1 MCTLFFCTNAQ
12 VSSSKYNLQIINV
25 NTENYPEAIFVEFT
39 VTNEKGGFVPN
50 LTVDDFIV
58 KDNGTKKY
66 GCKRLVQDLS
76 ELRLPVDIV
85 FLVDNSYSMNIAQ
98 DKINNAIPLLLNG
111 LKDKGD
117 IRVALARFGDQGYTS
132 YYKYNPEKIIDEWAT
147 IEKSEDGFAFFPLRN
162 YEDLKYF
169 QDSIWIKRNKY
180 DGSIEPY
187 YNVLDWVAQQDLG
200 YRHNALKV
208 FILLG
213 DGTYY
218 TDHGV
223 DNNSICDLSQEY
235 VAKTLST
242 HGIQTFVI
250 QRCDTDK
257 GMDYRNEYEYIIKE
271 TKGGFY
277 DITSENY
284 DGILTNIT
292 DKIKGRY
299 ILRYCVEEDEELNE
313 CKDVKESSVLYEG
326 EEAIRQYYPIKTATI
341 ERTLETQYLD
351 SISIPENNE
360 ITLSSIVHTNG
371 NDIEKVSLFYR
382 SSTNNTYK
390 ELPKDSN
397 KYDSAPS
404 LDDFIYSFAI
414 PDSNVIGDYISY
426 YFEVETSVQIG
437 EYKQSTKITSPAYT
451 HDFFA
456 WNIAIGQHEHL
467 KIFDVQTQFA
477 LPCQPL
483 IISANVSGERISTVT
498 LNYRIADIPTVY
510 RQIPMA
516 NSTDSDLFMGRISS
530 DGLADKA
537 IEYFITATDSS
548 GIQAHYGT
556 PEKPYRIDIDELT
569 IASRKDP
576 MEIIIYGLDR
586 ITIGCNPITEK
597 DTIAAYYPM
606 RCGGAVTDVLCSY
619 ATWDKLI
626 KGFRLTVYGTSNNS
640 NVKNGFEK
648 GDDIKLKLI
657 QNGIDYILE
666 NHNIKYSPNARI
678 TDFPYIA
685 IGPKEP
691 KASFNIENKQ
701 IERDSDIDFGLCDR
715 ETTKIITLKN
725 TGCENLYIRDITL
738 DNELFEIKSFE
749 TEADKEGILKIL
761 APGESVNIDI
771 SYTPTFD
778 ANATLEIHT
787 NIPSDHIYR
796 FTLSGKSLTVSPC
809 ATLKMQPLTPKYG
822 ESISLTFDS
831 RQEKEIEI
839 LLKKECSYKV
849 DWSYTLTPSVS
860 TQEVQID
867 KLLEIG
873 HYKLSFYSG
882 DNLCEYLFE
891 VIE

>member
-39 VTNEKGGFVPN
+39 VTDEDKNFVEGLQEK
-50 LTVDDFIV
+50 DFIV
-58 KDNGTKKY
+58 KDNSTKKY
-66 GCKRLVQDLS
+66 SCKRLIQ
-76 ELRLPVDIV
+76 ELNEYKYPIDIV
-85 FLVDNSYSMNIAQ
+85 FLMDNSGTMMDEQKRISETLN
-98 DKINNAIPLLLNG
+98 DLLNG
-111 LKDKGD
+111 LSEKGD
-117 IRVALARFGDQGYTS
+117 VKVALARYGHTDYAYQLLSNDEYIWAD
-132 YYKYNPEKIIDEWAT
+132 IIKAN
-147 IEKSEDGFAFFPLRN
+147 SLSVFSPLRN
-162 YEDLKYF
+162 TTDIEKF
-169 QDSIWIKRNKY
+169 IVNVWNKNKL
-180 DGSIEPY
+180 DGTYEPY
-187 YNVLDWVAQQDLG
+187 YNALKWVAEQELD
-200 YRHNALKV
+200 YRDDASKIFIMIGDEAYSNNNDAIPLEEDKV
-208 FILLG
+208 ANILSE
-213 DGTYY
+213 
-218 TDHGV
+218 
-223 DNNSICDLSQEY
+223 N
-235 VAKTLST
+235 
-242 HGIQTFVI
+242 GIQTFII
-250 QRCDTDK
+250 QND
-257 GMDYRNEYEYIIKE
+257 DYKDEYDEIIKK
-271 TKGGFY
+271 TNGKFY
-277 DITSENY
+277 DVDKWDNNN
-284 DGILTNIT
+284 ILADIAT
-292 DKIKGRY
+292 KVEIKKKY
-299 ILRYCVEEDEELNE
+299 VLRYCVETDNTSYEDAREITIILN
-313 CKDVKESSVLYEG
+313 KDTISYNYFPVKS
-326 EEAIRQYYPIKTATI
+326 ATI
-341 ERTLETQYLD
+341 ERTAITSALD
-351 SISIPENNE
+351 KKVIDTNTPIE
-360 ITLSSIVHTNG
+360 LSAIVSKNG
-371 NDIEKVSLFYR
+371 NQIDTLKLFYL
-382 SSTNNTYK
+382 SEGKLYEKINTDCK
-390 ELPKDSN
+390 VINDNQQE
-397 KYDSAPS
+397 
-404 LDDFIYSFAI
+404 YSFTI
-414 PDSNVIGDYISY
+414 PAEHVSGTHIAY
-426 YFEVETSVQIG
+426 YFETNAKVELNDYSRV
-437 EYKQSTKITSPAYT
+437 TKITSPAHT
-451 HDFFA
+451 HELFT
-456 WNIAIGQHEHL
+456 WTIAIN
-467 KIFDVQTQFA
+467 
-477 LPCQPL
+477 PCKAP
-483 IISANVSGERISTVT
+483 IISNVNNQIAVPCRSINVSANVTDDNLETVM
-498 LNYRIADIPTVY
+498 LYYRMSNIDTDYKNVEMIQQLEDHYIAFIP
-510 RQIPMA
+510 A
-516 NSTDSDLFMGRISS
+516 ESA
-530 DGLADKA
+530 ADA
-537 IEYFITATDSS
+537 SIEYFIVATDKT
-548 GIQAHYGT
+548 GLQAHYGT
-556 PEKPYRIDIDELT
+556 PENPIIQKIEALSV
-569 IASRKDP
+569 ASKQDP

-626 KGFRLTVYGTSNNS
+626 KGFRLTVYGTSSNS

-691 KASFNIENKQ
+691 KASFYIENKQ
-701 IERDSDIDFGLCDR
+701 IERDSDIDFGSCDR

-725 TGCENLYIRDITL
+725 TGCENLYIRDIKL
-738 DNELFEIKSFE
+738 DNELFEIKLFE

-822 ESISLTFDS
+822 ESISLTFDT

-860 TQEVQID
+860 TQEVKID

-882 DNLCEYLFE
+882 ENLCEYLFE

>member
-1 MCTLFFCTNAQ
+1 MCTFFFCTNAQ

-39 VTNEKGGFVPN
+39 VTDEDDNFVEGLQEK
-50 LTVDDFIV
+50 DFIV
-58 KDNGTKKY
+58 KDNSTKKY
-66 GCKRLVQDLS
+66 SCKRLIQ
-76 ELRLPVDIV
+76 EFNEYKYPIDIV
-85 FLVDNSYSMNIAQ
+85 FLMDNSGTMKDEQKRISETLN
-98 DKINNAIPLLLNG
+98 DLLNG
-111 LKDKGD
+111 LSEKGD
-117 IRVALARFGDQGYTS
+117 VKVALARYGHTGYAYQLLS
-132 YYKYNPEKIIDEWAT
+132 NDEYIWADIIKAN
-147 IEKSEDGFAFFPLRN
+147 SLSVFSPLRN
-162 YEDLKYF
+162 TTDIEKF
-169 QDSIWIKRNKY
+169 IVNVWNKNKLNGTY
-180 DGSIEPY
+180 EPY
-187 YNVLDWVAQQDLG
+187 YNALKWVAEQKLD
-200 YRHNALKV
+200 YRDDATKIFIMIGDEAYGNNNDTMPLEEDKV
-208 FILLG
+208 A
-213 DGTYY
+213 
-218 TDHGV
+218 
-223 DNNSICDLSQEY
+223 N
-235 VAKTLST
+235 TLSEN
-242 HGIQTFVI
+242 GIQTFII
-250 QRCDTDK
+250 QND
-257 GMDYRNEYEYIIKE
+257 DYKDEYNKIIKQ
-271 TKGGFY
+271 TNGKFY
-277 DITSENY
+277 DVAKWDNNN
-284 DGILTNIT
+284 ILADIAT
-292 DKIKGRY
+292 KVEIKEKY
-299 ILRYCVEEDEELNE
+299 VLRYCIETDNTSCEDAREITIILN
-313 CKDVKESSVLYEG
+313 KDTISYNYFPVKS
-326 EEAIRQYYPIKTATI
+326 ATI
-341 ERTLETQYLD
+341 ERTAITSALD
-351 SISIPENNE
+351 KKVIDTNTPIE
-360 ITLSSIVHTNG
+360 LSAIVSKNG
-371 NDIEKVSLFYR
+371 NQIDTLKLFYL
-382 SSTNNTYK
+382 SEGKLYEKINTDCK
-390 ELPKDSN
+390 VINDNQQE
-397 KYDSAPS
+397 
-404 LDDFIYSFAI
+404 YSFTI
-414 PDSNVIGDYISY
+414 PAEHVSGTHIAY
-426 YFEVETSVQIG
+426 YFETNAKVELNDYSRI
-437 EYKQSTKITSPAYT
+437 TKITSPAHT
-451 HDFFA
+451 HELFT
-456 WNIAIGQHEHL
+456 WTIAIN
-467 KIFDVQTQFA
+467 
-477 LPCQPL
+477 PCKAPIISNVNNQIAVPCRS
-483 IISANVSGERISTVT
+483 INISANVTDDNLETVM
-498 LNYRIADIPTVY
+498 LDYRMSNIDTDYKNVEMIQQLKDHYIAFIP
-510 RQIPMA
+510 A
-516 NSTDSDLFMGRISS
+516 ESA
-530 DGLADKA
+530 ADA
-537 IEYFITATDSS
+537 SIEYFIVATDKT
-548 GIQAHYGT
+548 GLQAHYGT
-556 PEKPYRIDIDELT
+556 PENPIIQKIEALSVT
-569 IASRKDP
+569 SKQDP

-606 RCGGAVTDVLCSY
+606 RCGRTVTDVLCSY

-626 KGFRLTVYGTSNNS
+626 KGFRLTVYGTSSNS

-691 KASFNIENKQ
+691 KASFYIENKQ

-738 DNELFEIKSFE
+738 DNKLFEIKLFE

-822 ESISLTFDS
+822 ESISLSFDA

-849 DWSYTLTPSVS
+849 DWSYTLTPSLS

>member
-1 MCTLFFCTNAQ
+1 MCTFFFCTNAQ

-39 VTNEKGGFVPN
+39 VTDEDDNFVEGLQEK
-50 LTVDDFIV
+50 DFIV
-58 KDNGTKKY
+58 KDNSTKKY
-66 GCKRLVQDLS
+66 SCKRLIQ
-76 ELRLPVDIV
+76 EFNEYKYPIDIV
-85 FLVDNSYSMNIAQ
+85 FLMDNSGTMKDEQKRISETLN
-98 DKINNAIPLLLNG
+98 DLLNG
-111 LKDKGD
+111 LSEKGD
-117 IRVALARFGDQGYTS
+117 VKVALARYGHTGYAYQLLS
-132 YYKYNPEKIIDEWAT
+132 NDEYIWADIIKAN
-147 IEKSEDGFAFFPLRN
+147 SLSVFSPLRN
-162 YEDLKYF
+162 TTDIEKF
-169 QDSIWIKRNKY
+169 IVNVWNKNKLNGTY
-180 DGSIEPY
+180 EPY
-187 YNVLDWVAQQDLG
+187 YNALKWVAEQKLD
-200 YRHNALKV
+200 YRDDATKIFIMIGDEAYGNNNDTMPLEEDKV
-208 FILLG
+208 A
-213 DGTYY
+213 
-218 TDHGV
+218 
-223 DNNSICDLSQEY
+223 N
-235 VAKTLST
+235 TLSEN
-242 HGIQTFVI
+242 GIQTFII
-250 QRCDTDK
+250 QND
-257 GMDYRNEYEYIIKE
+257 DYKDEYNKIIKQ
-271 TKGGFY
+271 TNGKFY
-277 DITSENY
+277 DVAKWDNNN
-284 DGILTNIT
+284 ILADIAT
-292 DKIKGRY
+292 KVEIKEKY
-299 ILRYCVEEDEELNE
+299 VLRYCIETDNTSCEDAREITIILN
-313 CKDVKESSVLYEG
+313 KDTISYNYFPVKS
-326 EEAIRQYYPIKTATI
+326 ATI
-341 ERTLETQYLD
+341 ERTAITSALD
-351 SISIPENNE
+351 KKVIDTNTPIE
-360 ITLSSIVHTNG
+360 LSAIVSKNG
-371 NDIEKVSLFYR
+371 NQIDTLKLFYL
-382 SSTNNTYK
+382 SEGKLYEKINTDCK
-390 ELPKDSN
+390 VINDNQQE
-397 KYDSAPS
+397 
-404 LDDFIYSFAI
+404 YSFTI
-414 PDSNVIGDYISY
+414 PAEHVSGTHIAY
-426 YFEVETSVQIG
+426 YFETNAKVELNDYSRI
-437 EYKQSTKITSPAYT
+437 TKITSPAHT
-451 HDFFA
+451 HELFT
-456 WNIAIGQHEHL
+456 WTIAIN
-467 KIFDVQTQFA
+467 
-477 LPCQPL
+477 PCKAPIISNVNNQIAVPCRS
-483 IISANVSGERISTVT
+483 INISANVTDDNLETVM
-498 LNYRIADIPTVY
+498 LDYRMSNIDTDYKNVEMIQQLKDHYIAFIP
-510 RQIPMA
+510 A
-516 NSTDSDLFMGRISS
+516 ESA
-530 DGLADKA
+530 ADA
-537 IEYFITATDSS
+537 SIEYFIVATDKT
-548 GIQAHYGT
+548 GLQAHYGT
-556 PEKPYRIDIDELT
+556 PENPIIQKIEALSV
-569 IASRKDP
+569 ASKQDP

-606 RCGGAVTDVLCSY
+606 RCGRTVTDVLCSY

-626 KGFRLTVYGTSNNS
+626 KGFRLTVYGTSSNS

-691 KASFNIENKQ
+691 KASFYIENKQ

-738 DNELFEIKSFE
+738 DNKLFEIKPFE

-796 FTLSGKSLTVSPC
+796 FTLSGKSLTISPC

-822 ESISLTFDS
+822 ESISLSFDA

-849 DWSYTLTPSVS
+849 DWSYTLTPSLS

>member
-1 MCTLFFCTNAQ
+1 MCTFFFCTNAQ

-39 VTNEKGGFVPN
+39 VTDEDDNFVEGLQEK
-50 LTVDDFIV
+50 DFIV
-58 KDNGTKKY
+58 KDNSTKKY
-66 GCKRLVQDLS
+66 SCKRLIQ
-76 ELRLPVDIV
+76 EFNEYKYPIDIV
-85 FLVDNSYSMNIAQ
+85 FLMDNSGTMKDEQKRISETLN
-98 DKINNAIPLLLNG
+98 DLLNG
-111 LKDKGD
+111 LSEKGD
-117 IRVALARFGDQGYTS
+117 VKVALARYGHTGYAYQLLS
-132 YYKYNPEKIIDEWAT
+132 NDEYIWADIIKAN
-147 IEKSEDGFAFFPLRN
+147 SLSVFSPLRN
-162 YEDLKYF
+162 TTDIEKF
-169 QDSIWIKRNKY
+169 IVNVWNKNKLNGTY
-180 DGSIEPY
+180 EPY
-187 YNVLDWVAQQDLG
+187 YNALKWVAEQKLD
-200 YRHNALKV
+200 YRDDATKIFIMIGDEAYGNNNDTMPLEEDKV
-208 FILLG
+208 A
-213 DGTYY
+213 
-218 TDHGV
+218 
-223 DNNSICDLSQEY
+223 N
-235 VAKTLST
+235 TLSEN
-242 HGIQTFVI
+242 GIQTFII
-250 QRCDTDK
+250 QND
-257 GMDYRNEYEYIIKE
+257 DYKDEYNKIIKQ
-271 TKGGFY
+271 TNGKFY
-277 DITSENY
+277 DVAKWDNNN
-284 DGILTNIT
+284 ILADIAT
-292 DKIKGRY
+292 KVEIKEKY
-299 ILRYCVEEDEELNE
+299 VLRYCIETDNTSCEDAREITIILN
-313 CKDVKESSVLYEG
+313 KDTISYNYFPVKS
-326 EEAIRQYYPIKTATI
+326 ATI
-341 ERTLETQYLD
+341 ERTAITSALD
-351 SISIPENNE
+351 KKVIDTNTPIE
-360 ITLSSIVHTNG
+360 LSAIVSKNG
-371 NDIEKVSLFYR
+371 NQIDTLKLFYL
-382 SSTNNTYK
+382 SEGKLYEKINTDCK
-390 ELPKDSN
+390 VINDNQQE
-397 KYDSAPS
+397 
-404 LDDFIYSFAI
+404 YSFTI
-414 PDSNVIGDYISY
+414 PAEHVSGTHIAY
-426 YFEVETSVQIG
+426 YFETNAKVELNDYSRI
-437 EYKQSTKITSPAYT
+437 TKITSPAHT
-451 HDFFA
+451 HELFT
-456 WNIAIGQHEHL
+456 WTIAIN
-467 KIFDVQTQFA
+467 
-477 LPCQPL
+477 PCKAPIISNVNNQIAVPCRS
-483 IISANVSGERISTVT
+483 INISANVTDDNLETVM
-498 LNYRIADIPTVY
+498 LDYRMSNIDTDYKNVEMIQQLKDHYIAFIP
-510 RQIPMA
+510 A
-516 NSTDSDLFMGRISS
+516 ESA
-530 DGLADKA
+530 ADA
-537 IEYFITATDSS
+537 SIEYFIVATDKT
-548 GIQAHYGT
+548 GLQAHYGT
-556 PEKPYRIDIDELT
+556 PENPIIQKIEALSV
-569 IASRKDP
+569 ASKQDP

-606 RCGGAVTDVLCSY
+606 RCGRTVTDVLCSY

-626 KGFRLTVYGTSNNS
+626 KGFRLTVYGTSSNS

-691 KASFNIENKQ
+691 KASFYIENKQ

-738 DNELFEIKSFE
+738 DNKLFEIKLFE

-822 ESISLTFDS
+822 ESISLSFDA

-849 DWSYTLTPSVS
+849 DWSYTLTPSLS

>member
-12 VSSSKYNLQIINV
+12 VSSSKYNIQIINV

-39 VTNEKGGFVPN
+39 VTNDSGKFVPN
-50 LTVDDFIV
+50 LTINDFIV

-117 IRVALARFGDQGYTS
+117 IRVALARFGESGYT
-132 YYKYNPEKIIDEWAT
+132 EDIINCEEHKWAT
-147 IEKSEDGFAFFPLRN
+147 IEKNNSGFTFTPLRN
-162 YEDLKYF
+162 DKDITYFKY
-169 QDSIWIKRNKY
+169 SIWLKNKY
-180 DGSIEPY
+180 DGDYEPF
-187 YNVLDWVAQQDLG
+187 YNVLHWASQQDFG
-200 YRHNALKV
+200 YRADALKI

-213 DGTYY
+213 NASIELDYGKW
-218 TDHGV
+218 
-223 DNNSICDLSQEY
+223 NNKPCPLTQKHVADKLSLY
-235 VAKTLST
+235 
-242 HGIQTFVI
+242 GIQTFVI
-250 QRCDTDK
+250 QGDSHKSEYDT
-257 GMDYRNEYEYIIKE
+257 IITQ
-271 TKGGFY
+271 TKGAFY
-277 DITSENY
+277 DINAASY

-313 CKDVKESSVLYEG
+313 CKDVKESSIVYEDKI
-326 EEAIRQYYPIKTATI
+326 AIRPYYPVKSATI
-341 ERTLETQYLD
+341 ERTESTRLLD
-351 SISIPENNE
+351 DAQIQSNSPIN
-360 ITLSSIVHTNG
+360 LSVIVNKNG
-371 NDIEKVSLFYR
+371 NDIDKVSLFYR
-382 SSTNNTYK
+382 SSDETTFTRIDYNN
-390 ELPKDSN
+390 S
-397 KYDSAPS
+397 
-404 LDDFIYSFAI
+404 FILSENQTQYSFTI
-414 PDSNVIGDYISY
+414 PAEDVKGTHIYY
-426 YFEVETSVQIG
+426 YFEADTSVEF
-437 EYKQSTKITSPAYT
+437 EYKKSTRITSPAYT

-456 WNIAIGQHEHL
+456 WNIAIGQYEHL
-467 KIFDVQTQFA
+467 KITNVQTQFA
-477 LPCQPL
+477 LPCQPFT
-483 IISANVSGERISTVT
+483 IGANISGKGISTVT

-510 RQIPMA
+510 REIQMA
-516 NSTDSDLFMGRISS
+516 NSTDSDLFMGRIPS

-606 RCGGAVTDVLCSY
+606 RCGRTVTDVLCSY

-626 KGFRLTVYGTSNNS
+626 KGFRLTVYGTASNS

-691 KASFNIENKQ
+691 KASFYIENKQ
-701 IERDSDIDFGLCDR
+701 IERDSDIDFGSCDR

-725 TGCENLYIRDITL
+725 TGCENLYIRDFKL
-738 DNELFEIKSFE
+738 DNELFEIKPFE

-822 ESISLTFDS
+822 ESISLTFDA

-882 DNLCEYLFE
+882 ENLCEYLFE

>member
-39 VTNEKGGFVPN
+39 VTDEDDTFVHGLQEKDFV
-50 LTVDDFIV
+50 I
-58 KDNGTKKY
+58 KDNSTKKY
-66 GCKRLVQDLS
+66 SCKRLIQ
-76 ELRLPVDIV
+76 ELNEYKYPIDIV
-85 FLVDNSYSMNIAQ
+85 FLMDNSGTMMDEQKRISETLN
-98 DKINNAIPLLLNG
+98 DLLNG
-111 LKDKGD
+111 LSEKGD
-117 IRVALARFGDQGYTS
+117 VKVALARYGHTDYAYQLLSNDEYIWAD
-132 YYKYNPEKIIDEWAT
+132 IIKAN
-147 IEKSEDGFAFFPLRN
+147 SLSVFSPLRN
-162 YEDLKYF
+162 TTDIEKF
-169 QDSIWIKRNKY
+169 IVNVWNKNKL
-180 DGSIEPY
+180 DGTYEPY
-187 YNVLDWVAQQDLG
+187 YNALKWVAEQELD
-200 YRHNALKV
+200 YRDDASKIFIMIGDEAYSNNNDAIPLEEDKV
-208 FILLG
+208 ANILSE
-213 DGTYY
+213 
-218 TDHGV
+218 
-223 DNNSICDLSQEY
+223 N
-235 VAKTLST
+235 
-242 HGIQTFVI
+242 GIQTFII
-250 QRCDTDK
+250 QNDDYKDEYDEIIQQTNGQFYDVDK
-257 GMDYRNEYEYIIKE
+257 WDENNILADIATEVEIKE
-271 TKGGFY
+271 
-277 DITSENY
+277 NY
-284 DGILTNIT
+284 V
-292 DKIKGRY
+292 
-299 ILRYCVEEDEELNE
+299 LRYCVEADSTSCNDKREITIILNE
-313 CKDVKESSVLYEG
+313 DTISND
-326 EEAIRQYYPIKTATI
+326 YYPVKSATI
-341 ERTLETQYLD
+341 ERTEKTSALD
-351 SISIPENNE
+351 DEQVDANTSIELSAIVYKNRNQ
-360 ITLSSIVHTNG
+360 IDTL
-371 NDIEKVSLFYR
+371 KLFYL
-382 SSTNNTYK
+382 SEGKLYEKINTDCK
-390 ELPKDSN
+390 VINDNQQE
-397 KYDSAPS
+397 
-404 LDDFIYSFAI
+404 YSFTI
-414 PDSNVIGDYISY
+414 PAEHVSGTHIAY
-426 YFEVETSVQIG
+426 YFETNAKVELNDYSRV
-437 EYKQSTKITSPAYT
+437 TKITSPAHT
-451 HDFFA
+451 HELFT
-456 WNIAIGQHEHL
+456 WTIAIN
-467 KIFDVQTQFA
+467 
-477 LPCQPL
+477 PCKAPIISNVNNQIAVPCRS
-483 IISANVSGERISTVT
+483 INISANVTDDNLETVM
-498 LNYRIADIPTVY
+498 LDYRMSNIDTDYKNVEMIQQLEDHYIAFIP
-510 RQIPMA
+510 A
-516 NSTDSDLFMGRISS
+516 ESA
-530 DGLADKA
+530 ADA
-537 IEYFITATDSS
+537 SIEYFIVATDKT
-548 GIQAHYGT
+548 GLQAHYGT
-556 PEKPYRIDIDELT
+556 PENPIIQKIEALSV
-569 IASRKDP
+569 ASKQDP

-626 KGFRLTVYGTSNNS
+626 KGFRLTVYGTSSNS

-691 KASFNIENKQ
+691 KASFYIENKQ
-701 IERDSDIDFGLCDR
+701 IERDADIDFGLCDR
-715 ETTKIITLKN
+715 EITKIITLKN

-738 DNELFEIKSFE
+738 DNKLFEIKPFE

-822 ESISLTFDS
+822 ESISLTFDT

-882 DNLCEYLFE
+882 ENLCEYLFE

>member
-1 MCTLFFCTNAQ
+1 MCTFFFCTNAQ

-39 VTNEKGGFVPN
+39 VTDEDDNFVEGLQEK
-50 LTVDDFIV
+50 DFIV
-58 KDNGTKKY
+58 KDNSTKKY
-66 GCKRLVQDLS
+66 SCKRLIQ
-76 ELRLPVDIV
+76 EFNEYKYPIDIV
-85 FLVDNSYSMNIAQ
+85 FLMDNSGTMKDEQKRISETLN
-98 DKINNAIPLLLNG
+98 DLLNG
-111 LKDKGD
+111 LSEKGD
-117 IRVALARFGDQGYTS
+117 VKVALARYGHTGYAYQLLS
-132 YYKYNPEKIIDEWAT
+132 NDEYIWADIIKAN
-147 IEKSEDGFAFFPLRN
+147 SLSVFSPLRN
-162 YEDLKYF
+162 TTDIEKF
-169 QDSIWIKRNKY
+169 IVNVWNKNKLNGTY
-180 DGSIEPY
+180 EPY
-187 YNVLDWVAQQDLG
+187 YNALKWVAEQKLD
-200 YRHNALKV
+200 YRDDATKIFIMIGDEAYGNNNDTMPLEEDKV
-208 FILLG
+208 A
-213 DGTYY
+213 
-218 TDHGV
+218 
-223 DNNSICDLSQEY
+223 N
-235 VAKTLST
+235 TLSEN
-242 HGIQTFVI
+242 GIQTFII
-250 QRCDTDK
+250 QND
-257 GMDYRNEYEYIIKE
+257 DYKDEYNKIIKQ
-271 TKGGFY
+271 TNGKFY
-277 DITSENY
+277 DVAKWDNNN
-284 DGILTNIT
+284 ILADIAT
-292 DKIKGRY
+292 KVEIKEKY
-299 ILRYCVEEDEELNE
+299 VLRYCIETDNTSCEDAREITIILN
-313 CKDVKESSVLYEG
+313 KDTISSNYFPVKS
-326 EEAIRQYYPIKTATI
+326 ATI
-341 ERTLETQYLD
+341 ERTAITSALD
-351 SISIPENNE
+351 KKVIDTNTPIE
-360 ITLSSIVHTNG
+360 LSAIVSKNG
-371 NDIEKVSLFYR
+371 NQIDTLKLFYL
-382 SSTNNTYK
+382 SEGKLYEKINTDCK
-390 ELPKDSN
+390 VINDNQQE
-397 KYDSAPS
+397 
-404 LDDFIYSFAI
+404 YSFTI
-414 PDSNVIGDYISY
+414 PAEHVSGTHIAY
-426 YFEVETSVQIG
+426 YFETNAKVELNDYSRI
-437 EYKQSTKITSPAYT
+437 TKITSPAHT
-451 HDFFA
+451 HELFT
-456 WNIAIGQHEHL
+456 WTIAIN
-467 KIFDVQTQFA
+467 
-477 LPCQPL
+477 PCKAPIISNVNNQIAVPCRS
-483 IISANVSGERISTVT
+483 INISANVTDDNLETVM
-498 LNYRIADIPTVY
+498 LDYRMSNIDTDYKNVEMIQQLKDHYIAFIP
-510 RQIPMA
+510 A
-516 NSTDSDLFMGRISS
+516 ESA
-530 DGLADKA
+530 ADA
-537 IEYFITATDSS
+537 SIEYFIVATDKT
-548 GIQAHYGT
+548 GVQAHYGT
-556 PEKPYRIDIDELT
+556 PENPIIQKIEALSV
-569 IASRKDP
+569 ASKQDP

-606 RCGGAVTDVLCSY
+606 RCGRTVTDVLCSY

-626 KGFRLTVYGTSNNS
+626 KGFRLTVYGTSSNS

-691 KASFNIENKQ
+691 KASFYIENKQ

-738 DNELFEIKSFE
+738 DNKLFEIKLFE

-822 ESISLTFDS
+822 ESISLSFDA

-849 DWSYTLTPSVS
+849 DWSYTLTPSLS

>member
-1 MCTLFFCTNAQ
+1 MCILFFYTNAQ
-12 VSSSKYNLQIINV
+12 VSSSKHNLQILNV

-39 VTNEKGGFVPN
+39 VTDDSGKFVPN
-50 LTVDDFIV
+50 LTIDNFIV

-85 FLVDNSYSMNIAQ
+85 FLVDNSSSMDTAQ
-98 DKINNAIPLLLNG
+98 SKINSAIPKLLEG
-111 LKDKGD
+111 LVNKGD
-117 IRVALARFGDQGYTS
+117 IRVALGRFGDQDYTF
-132 YYKYNPEKIIDEWAT
+132 YCQFYPKKIIDNWAT

-180 DGSIEPY
+180 DGGIEPY

-218 TDHGV
+218 NDHGYY
-223 DNNSICDLSQEY
+223 NNTICDLGQKY
-235 VAKTLST
+235 VAKTLSSY
-242 HGIQTFVI
+242 GIQTFVI

-271 TKGGFY
+271 TKGAFY
-277 DITSENY
+277 DIKSENY

-351 SISIPENNE
+351 SISVPENNE

-456 WNIAIGQHEHL
+456 WNIAIGQYEHL
-467 KIFDVQTQFA
+467 KISNVQTQFA
-477 LPCQPL
+477 LPCQPF
-483 IISANVSGERISTVT
+483 IISANVSGERISTIT

-510 RQIPMA
+510 REISMA
-516 NSTDSDLFMGRISS
+516 NSTDSDLFIGRIPSE
-530 DGLADKA
+530 GLADKA
-537 IEYFITATDSS
+537 IEYFITATDST
-548 GIQAHYGT
+548 GIQVHYGH
-556 PEKPYRIDIDELT
+556 PDKPYRIDINELSV
-569 IASRKDP
+569 ASRKDP
-576 MEIIIYGLDR
+576 MEILIYGLDR

-597 DTIAAYYPM
+597 DTIAAYYYM
-606 RCGGAVTDVLCSY
+606 ECGGVKTDVLCSY

-626 KGFRLTVYGTSNNS
+626 RGFRLTVYGMQDSNP
-640 NVKNGFEK
+640 VKNGFEK
-648 GDDIKLKLI
+648 GENIKLKLI
-657 QNGIDYILE
+657 QNGIDYIIE
-666 NHNIKYSPNARI
+666 NHNITYSPNARI

-691 KASFNIENKQ
+691 KLSTFINNEI
-701 IERDSDIDFGLCDR
+701 IERDSNIEFGLCER
-715 ETTKIITLKN
+715 ETIKIITLKN
-725 TGCENLYIRDITL
+725 TGCENLYIRDIKL
-738 DNELFEIKSFE
+738 DNDLFEIKPFE
-749 TEADKEGILKIL
+749 NETDKEGILKTL
-761 APGESVNIDI
+761 APGESLNIDI
-771 SYTPTFD
+771 LYTPTFD

-787 NIPSDHIYR
+787 NIPSDHIYNY
-796 FTLSGKSLTVSPC
+796 TLSGKSLTISPC
-809 ATLKMQPLTPKYG
+809 TTLKMQPTTPKYG
-822 ESISLTFDS
+822 ESISLSFEN
-831 RQEKEIEI
+831 RIGNEIEV
-839 LLKKECSYKV
+839 LLKGNCTNQV
-849 DWSYTLTPSVS
+849 AWSHTFTPSVG
-860 TQEVQID
+860 TKDVLIEE
-867 KLLEIG
+867 LLPIG
-873 HYKLSFYSG
+873 DYKLSIYSS

-891 VIE
+891 VTK

>member
-1 MCTLFFCTNAQ
+1 MCTFFFCTNAQ

-39 VTNEKGGFVPN
+39 VTDEDDNFVEGLQEK
-50 LTVDDFIV
+50 DFIV
-58 KDNGTKKY
+58 KDNSTKKY
-66 GCKRLVQDLS
+66 SCKRLIQ
-76 ELRLPVDIV
+76 EFNEYKYPIDIV
-85 FLVDNSYSMNIAQ
+85 FLMDNSGTMKDEQKRISETLN
-98 DKINNAIPLLLNG
+98 DLLNG
-111 LKDKGD
+111 LSEKGD
-117 IRVALARFGDQGYTS
+117 VKVALARYGHTGYAYQLLS
-132 YYKYNPEKIIDEWAT
+132 NDEYIWADIIKAN
-147 IEKSEDGFAFFPLRN
+147 SLSVFSPLRN
-162 YEDLKYF
+162 TTDIEKF
-169 QDSIWIKRNKY
+169 IVNVWNKNKLNGTY
-180 DGSIEPY
+180 EPY
-187 YNVLDWVAQQDLG
+187 YNALKWVAEQKLD
-200 YRHNALKV
+200 YRDDATKIFIMIGDEAYGNNNDTMPLEEDKV
-208 FILLG
+208 A
-213 DGTYY
+213 
-218 TDHGV
+218 
-223 DNNSICDLSQEY
+223 N
-235 VAKTLST
+235 TLSEN
-242 HGIQTFVI
+242 GIQTFII
-250 QRCDTDK
+250 QND
-257 GMDYRNEYEYIIKE
+257 DYKDEYNKIIKQ
-271 TKGGFY
+271 TNGKFY
-277 DITSENY
+277 DVAKWDNNNILADIATKVEIKKNY
-284 DGILTNIT
+284 V
-292 DKIKGRY
+292 
-299 ILRYCVEEDEELNE
+299 LRYCVETDNTSCEDAREITIILN
-313 CKDVKESSVLYEG
+313 KDTISYNYFPVKS
-326 EEAIRQYYPIKTATI
+326 ATI
-341 ERTLETQYLD
+341 ERTAITSALD
-351 SISIPENNE
+351 KKVIDTNTPIE
-360 ITLSSIVHTNG
+360 LSAIVSKNG
-371 NDIEKVSLFYR
+371 NQIDTLKLFYL
-382 SSTNNTYK
+382 SEGKLYEKINTDCK
-390 ELPKDSN
+390 VINDNQQE
-397 KYDSAPS
+397 
-404 LDDFIYSFAI
+404 YSFTI
-414 PDSNVIGDYISY
+414 PAEHVSGTHIAY
-426 YFEVETSVQIG
+426 YFETNAKVELNDYSRV
-437 EYKQSTKITSPAYT
+437 TKITSPAYT
-451 HDFFA
+451 HELFT
-456 WNIAIGQHEHL
+456 WTIAIN
-467 KIFDVQTQFA
+467 
-477 LPCQPL
+477 PCKAPIISNVNNQIAVPCRS
-483 IISANVSGERISTVT
+483 INISANVTDDNLETVM
-498 LNYRIADIPTVY
+498 LDYRMSNIDTDYKNVEMIQQLKDHYIAFIP
-510 RQIPMA
+510 A
-516 NSTDSDLFMGRISS
+516 ESA
-530 DGLADKA
+530 ADA
-537 IEYFITATDSS
+537 SIEYFIVATDKT
-548 GIQAHYGT
+548 GLQAHYGT
-556 PEKPYRIDIDELT
+556 PENPIIQKIEALSV
-569 IASRKDP
+569 ASKQDP

-626 KGFRLTVYGTSNNS
+626 KGFRLTVYGTSSNS

-691 KASFNIENKQ
+691 KASFYIENKQ

-715 ETTKIITLKN
+715 ETTKIITLIN
-725 TGCENLYIRDITL
+725 TGCENLYIWDITL
-738 DNELFEIKSFE
+738 DNKLFEIKPFE

-822 ESISLTFDS
+822 ESISLSFDA

-849 DWSYTLTPSVS
+849 DWSYTLTPSLS

>member
-39 VTNEKGGFVPN
+39 VTDEDKNFVEGLQEK
-50 LTVDDFIV
+50 DFIV
-58 KDNGTKKY
+58 KDNSTKKY
-66 GCKRLVQDLS
+66 SCKRLIQ
-76 ELRLPVDIV
+76 ELNEYKYPIDIV
-85 FLVDNSYSMNIAQ
+85 FLMDNSVSMGFEQ
-98 DKINNAIPLLLNG
+98 RKIKNTLDDLLNG
-111 LKDKGD
+111 LSKKGD
-117 IRVALARFGDQGYTS
+117 VRVALARFGHTGS
-132 YYKYNPEKIIDEWAT
+132 ASKLLYNGEYIWADIIKANQ
-147 IEKSEDGFAFFPLRN
+147 ISFFAPLRN
-162 YEDLKYF
+162 LIDIKQFTDE
-169 QDSIWIKRNKY
+169 IWSKNDTCGGY
-180 DGSIEPY
+180 EPY
-187 YNVLDWVAQQDLG
+187 YNALKWVAEQKLD
-200 YRHNALKV
+200 YRDDATKIFIMIGDEAYGNNNGTMPLEEDKV
-208 FILLG
+208 A
-213 DGTYY
+213 
-218 TDHGV
+218 
-223 DNNSICDLSQEY
+223 N
-235 VAKTLST
+235 TLSEN
-242 HGIQTFVI
+242 GIQTFII
-250 QRCDTDK
+250 QNDNYKD
-257 GMDYRNEYEYIIKE
+257 EYDEIIKQ
-271 TKGGFY
+271 TNGKFY
-277 DITSENY
+277 DVHKWDNNNILADIATKVEIKKNY
-284 DGILTNIT
+284 V
-292 DKIKGRY
+292 
-299 ILRYCVEEDEELNE
+299 LRYCVETDNTSCEDAREITIILN
-313 CKDVKESSVLYEG
+313 KDTISYNYFPVKS
-326 EEAIRQYYPIKTATI
+326 ATI
-341 ERTLETQYLD
+341 ERTAITSALD
-351 SISIPENNE
+351 KKVIDTNTPIE
-360 ITLSSIVHTNG
+360 LSAIVSKNG
-371 NDIEKVSLFYR
+371 NQIDTLKLFYF
-382 SSTNNTYK
+382 SEGNLYEIINTNYK
-390 ELPKDSN
+390 VINDNQQE
-397 KYDSAPS
+397 
-404 LDDFIYSFAI
+404 YSFTI
-414 PDSNVIGDYISY
+414 PAKHVSGTHIAY
-426 YFEVETSVQIG
+426 YFETNAKVELNDYSRV
-437 EYKQSTKITSPAYT
+437 TKITSPAHT
-451 HDFFA
+451 HELFT
-456 WNIAIGQHEHL
+456 WTIAIN
-467 KIFDVQTQFA
+467 
-477 LPCQPL
+477 PCKAPIISNVNNQIAVPCRS
-483 IISANVSGERISTVT
+483 INISANVTDDNLETVM
-498 LNYRIADIPTVY
+498 LDYRMSNIDTDYKNVEMIQQLEDHYIAFIP
-510 RQIPMA
+510 A
-516 NSTDSDLFMGRISS
+516 ESA
-530 DGLADKA
+530 ADA
-537 IEYFITATDSS
+537 SIEYFIVATDKT
-548 GIQAHYGT
+548 GLQAHYGT
-556 PEKPYRIDIDELT
+556 PENPIIQKIEALSV
-569 IASRKDP
+569 ASKQDP

-626 KGFRLTVYGTSNNS
+626 KGFRLTVYGTASNS

-691 KASFNIENKQ
+691 KASFYIENKQ
-701 IERDSDIDFGLCDR
+701 IERDSDIDFGSCDR

-725 TGCENLYIRDITL
+725 TGCENLYIRDIKL
-738 DNELFEIKSFE
+738 DNELFEIKLFE

-822 ESISLTFDS
+822 ESISLTFDT

-860 TQEVQID
+860 TQEVKID

>member
-1 MCTLFFCTNAQ
+1 MVCILFFYTNAQ
-12 VSSSKYNLQIINV
+12 VSSSMYNLKIINV

-39 VTNEKGGFVPN
+39 VTNDSGKFVSN
-50 LTVDDFIV
+50 LTIDDFTV

-66 GCKRLVQDLS
+66 SCKRLIQ
-76 ELRLPVDIV
+76 ELNEYKYPIDIV
-85 FLVDNSYSMNIAQ
+85 FLMDNSGTMEDEQKRISETLN
-98 DKINNAIPLLLNG
+98 DLLNG
-111 LKDKGD
+111 LSEKGD
-117 IRVALARFGDQGYTS
+117 VRVALARFGHTAWACDLLYNGEYIWADIIKASYTS
-132 YYKYNPEKIIDEWAT
+132 VF
-147 IEKSEDGFAFFPLRN
+147 SPLRN
-162 YEDLKYF
+162 KKDIDQF
-169 QDSIWIKRNKY
+169 IDDIWKKNNLNGIY
-180 DGSIEPY
+180 EPY
-187 YNVLDWVAQQDLG
+187 YNALKWVAEQQLD
-200 YRHNALKV
+200 YREDASKI
-208 FILLG
+208 FIMIG
-213 DGTYY
+213 DEPYSDEY
-218 TDHGV
+218 EENYSNN
-223 DNNSICDLSQEY
+223 DNNDTMPLKEDV
-235 VAKTLST
+235 VANTLSEN
-242 HGIQTFVI
+242 GIQTFII
-250 QRCDTDK
+250 QND
-257 GMDYRNEYEYIIKE
+257 DYKDEYNKIIKQ
-271 TKGGFY
+271 TNGKFY
-277 DITSENY
+277 DVAKWDNNN
-284 DGILTNIT
+284 ILADIAT
-292 DKIKGRY
+292 KVEIKEKY
-299 ILRYCVEEDEELNE
+299 VLRYCIETDNTSCEDAREITIILN
-313 CKDVKESSVLYEG
+313 KDTISYNYFPVKS
-326 EEAIRQYYPIKTATI
+326 ATI
-341 ERTLETQYLD
+341 ERTAITSALD
-351 SISIPENNE
+351 KKVIDTNTPIE
-360 ITLSSIVHTNG
+360 LSAIVSKNG
-371 NDIEKVSLFYR
+371 NQIDTLKLFYL
-382 SSTNNTYK
+382 SEGKLYEKINTDCK
-390 ELPKDSN
+390 VINDNQQE
-397 KYDSAPS
+397 
-404 LDDFIYSFAI
+404 YSFTI
-414 PDSNVIGDYISY
+414 PAEHVSGTHIAY
-426 YFEVETSVQIG
+426 YFETNAKVELNDYSRI
-437 EYKQSTKITSPAYT
+437 TKITSPAHT
-451 HDFFA
+451 HELFT
-456 WNIAIGQHEHL
+456 WTIAIN
-467 KIFDVQTQFA
+467 
-477 LPCQPL
+477 PCKAPIISNVNNQIAVPCRS
-483 IISANVSGERISTVT
+483 INISANVTDDNLETVM
-498 LNYRIADIPTVY
+498 LDYRMSNIDTDYKNVEMIQQLKDHYIAFIP
-510 RQIPMA
+510 A
-516 NSTDSDLFMGRISS
+516 ESA
-530 DGLADKA
+530 ADA
-537 IEYFITATDSS
+537 SIEYFIVATDKT
-548 GIQAHYGT
+548 GLQAHYGT
-556 PEKPYRIDIDELT
+556 PENPIIQKIEALSVT
-569 IASRKDP
+569 SKQDP

-606 RCGGAVTDVLCSY
+606 RCGRTVTDVLCSY

-626 KGFRLTVYGTSNNS
+626 KGFRLTVYGTSSNS

-691 KASFNIENKQ
+691 KASFYIENKQ

-738 DNELFEIKSFE
+738 DNKLFEIKLFE

-822 ESISLTFDS
+822 ESISLSFDA

-849 DWSYTLTPSVS
+849 DWSYTLTPSLS

>member
-1 MCTLFFCTNAQ
+1 M
-12 VSSSKYNLQIINV
+12 
-25 NTENYPEAIFVEFT
+25 
-39 VTNEKGGFVPN
+39 
-50 LTVDDFIV
+50 
-58 KDNGTKKY
+58 KDY
-66 GCKRLVQDLS
+66 ER
-76 ELRLPVDIV
+76 
-85 FLVDNSYSMNIAQ
+85 IAQ
-98 DKINNAIPLLLNG
+98 EG
-111 LKDKGD
+111 LKK
-117 IRVALARFGDQGYTS
+117 L
-132 YYKYNPEKIIDEWAT
+132 E
-147 IEKSEDGFAFFPLRN
+147 
-162 YEDLKYF
+162 
-169 QDSIWIKRNKY
+169 
-180 DGSIEPY
+180 
-187 YNVLDWVAQQDLG
+187 
-200 YRHNALKV
+200 
-208 FILLG
+208 
-213 DGTYY
+213 
-218 TDHGV
+218 
-223 DNNSICDLSQEY
+223 
-235 VAKTLST
+235 
-242 HGIQTFVI
+242 
-250 QRCDTDK
+250 
-257 GMDYRNEYEYIIKE
+257 
-271 TKGGFY
+271 
-277 DITSENY
+277 
-284 DGILTNIT
+284 
-292 DKIKGRY
+292 
-299 ILRYCVEEDEELNE
+299 EEL
-313 CKDVKESSVLYEG
+313 G
-326 EEAIRQYYPIKTATI
+326 IKI
-341 ERTLETQYLD
+341 
-351 SISIPENNE
+351 
-360 ITLSSIVHTNG
+360 
-371 NDIEKVSLFYR
+371 DI
-382 SSTNNTYK
+382 
-390 ELPKDSN
+390 
-397 KYDSAPS
+397 A
-404 LDDFIYSFAI
+404 
-414 PDSNVIGDYISY
+414 
-426 YFEVETSVQIG
+426 VE
-437 EYKQSTKITSPAYT
+437 P
-451 HDFFA
+451 
-456 WNIAIGQHEHL
+456 
-467 KIFDVQTQFA
+467 
-477 LPCQPL
+477 
-483 IISANVSGERISTVT
+483 
-498 LNYRIADIPTVY
+498 
-510 RQIPMA
+510 
-516 NSTDSDLFMGRISS
+516 
-530 DGLADKA
+530 
-537 IEYFITATDSS
+537 
-548 GIQAHYGT
+548 
-556 PEKPYRIDIDELT
+556 DIDELT

-626 KGFRLTVYGTSNNS
+626 KGFRLTVYGTSSNS

-691 KASFNIENKQ
+691 KASFYIENKQ
-701 IERDSDIDFGLCDR
+701 IERDSDIDFGSCDR

-738 DNELFEIKSFE
+738 DNKLFEIKPFE

-822 ESISLTFDS
+822 ESISLTFDA

-882 DNLCEYLFE
+882 ENLCEYLFE

>member
-1 MCTLFFCTNAQ
+1 MVCSFFFYTNAQ
-12 VSSSKYNLQIINV
+12 VTSSKHNLQIINV

-39 VTNEKGGFVPN
+39 VTDEEGYFVPN

-98 DKINNAIPLLLNG
+98 NKINNAIPLLLNG

-117 IRVALARFGDQGYTS
+117 IRVALARFGELGYT
-132 YYKYNPEKIIDEWAT
+132 NNIINCEEHKWAT
-147 IEKSEDGFAFFPLRN
+147 IEKNNLGFMFSPLQN
-162 YEDLKYF
+162 DKDITYF
-169 QDSIWIKRNKY
+169 KDSIWSKNKY
-180 DGSIEPY
+180 DGEYEPF
-187 YNVLDWVAQQDLG
+187 YNVLYWASQQDFG
-200 YRHNALKV
+200 YRADALKI

-213 DGTYY
+213 NASIELDY
-218 TDHGV
+218 DIW
-223 DNNSICDLSQEY
+223 NNKPCPLTQKYVADKLSQY
-235 VAKTLST
+235 
-242 HGIQTFVI
+242 GIQTFII
-250 QRCDTDK
+250 QNKDFEIEYDT
-257 GMDYRNEYEYIIKE
+257 IITQTQGK
-271 TKGGFY
+271 FY
-277 DITSENY
+277 DIYKQDY
-284 DGILTNIT
+284 DSIITNIT

-313 CKDVKESSVLYEG
+313 CKDVKESSIVYED
-326 EEAIRQYYPIKTATI
+326 ENAIRPNYPVKSATI
-341 ERTLETQYLD
+341 ERTESTRLLD
-351 SISIPENNE
+351 DSQIQSNSPIN
-360 ITLSSIVHTNG
+360 LSVIVNKNG
-371 NDIEKVSLFYR
+371 NDIDKVSLFYR
-382 SSTNNTYK
+382 SSDETTFTRIDYN
-390 ELPKDSN
+390 DC
-397 KYDSAPS
+397 
-404 LDDFIYSFAI
+404 FILSENHTQYSFTI
-414 PDSNVIGDYISY
+414 PAEDVKGTHIYY
-426 YFEVETSVQIG
+426 YFEADTSVEF
-437 EYKQSTKITSPAYT
+437 EYKKSTRITSPAYT
-451 HDFFA
+451 NDFFA
-456 WNIAIGQHEHL
+456 WNIAIGQYEHL

-516 NSTDSDLFMGRISS
+516 SSTNSTLFMGRIPS

-556 PEKPYRIDIDELT
+556 PEEPYRMDIDVLT

-626 KGFRLTVYGTSNNS
+626 KGFRLTVYGTSSNS
-640 NVKNGFEK
+640 NVKNGFEI

-691 KASFNIENKQ
+691 KASFYIENKQ

-725 TGCENLYIRDITL
+725 TGCENLYIRDISL
-738 DNELFEIKSFE
+738 DNKLFEIKPFE

-822 ESISLTFDS
+822 ESISLSFDA

-849 DWSYTLTPSVS
+849 DWSYTLTPSLS

>member
-39 VTNEKGGFVPN
+39 VTNEKGDFVPN

-58 KDNGTKKY
+58 KDNGTKRY

-76 ELRLPVDIV
+76 ELRLPVDII
-85 FLVDNSYSMNIAQ
+85 FLVDNSYSMDIAQ

-117 IRVALARFGDQGYTS
+117 IRVALARFGESGYT
-132 YYKYNPEKIIDEWAT
+132 EDIINCEEHKWAT
-147 IEKSEDGFAFFPLRN
+147 IEKNNSGFTFTPLRN
-162 YEDLKYF
+162 DKDITYF
-169 QDSIWIKRNKY
+169 KDSIWSKNKY
-180 DGSIEPY
+180 DGYYEPF
-187 YNVLDWVAQQDLG
+187 YNVLHWASQQDFG
-200 YRHNALKV
+200 YRADALKI

-213 DGTYY
+213 NASIELDSGIW
-218 TDHGV
+218 
-223 DNNSICDLSQEY
+223 NNKPCPLTQKHVADKLSLY
-235 VAKTLST
+235 
-242 HGIQTFVI
+242 GIQTFII
-250 QRCDTDK
+250 QNKNFDSQYKT
-257 GMDYRNEYEYIIKE
+257 IVTQ
-271 TKGGFY
+271 TKGAFY
-277 DITSENY
+277 YINDASY

-313 CKDVKESSVLYEG
+313 CKDVKESSIVYED
-326 EEAIRQYYPIKTATI
+326 EIEIRPYYPVKSATI
-341 ERTLETQYLD
+341 ERTESTRLLD
-351 SISIPENNE
+351 DAQIQSNSPIN
-360 ITLSSIVHTNG
+360 LSVIVNKNG
-371 NDIEKVSLFYR
+371 NDIDKVSLFYR
-382 SSTNNTYK
+382 SSDETT
-390 ELPKDSN
+390 
-397 KYDSAPS
+397 
-404 LDDFIYSFAI
+404 FTRI
-414 PDSNVIGDYISY
+414 DYINSFILSDNQTQYTFSIPQNDVKGTHIYY
-426 YFEVETSVQIG
+426 YFEAETSVEF
-437 EYKQSTKITSPAYT
+437 EYKKSTKITSPAYT
-451 HDFFA
+451 HDFFT
-456 WNIAIGQHEHL
+456 WNIAIDKSTPL
-467 KIFDVQTQFA
+467 KIEHVTHQIA

-483 IISANVSGERISTVT
+483 FVSANVVGEKVASVV
-498 LNYRIADIPTVY
+498 LKYRIADIPTEY
-510 RQIPMA
+510 REIQMA
-516 NSTDSDLFMGRISS
+516 NSTDSDLFMGRIPS

-626 KGFRLTVYGTSNNS
+626 KGFRLTVYGTSSNS

-691 KASFNIENKQ
+691 KASFYIENKQ

-715 ETTKIITLKN
+715 EITKIITLKN

-738 DNELFEIKSFE
+738 DNKLFEIKPFE

-822 ESISLTFDS
+822 ESISLTFDT

-860 TQEVQID
+860 TQEVKID

>member
-1 MCTLFFCTNAQ
+1 MKRLIITYLMLLVCCFFFCTNAQ

-39 VTNEKGGFVPN
+39 VTDSEGEFVPN

-85 FLVDNSYSMNIAQ
+85 FLVDNSGSMEKPQKKVDIALP
-98 DKINNAIPLLLNG
+98 NLLNG
-111 LKDKGD
+111 FKEKGE
-117 IRVALARFGDQGYTS
+117 IRVALGRYGQTD
-132 YYKYNPEKIIDEWAT
+132 YNPNDQVGWAE
-147 IEKSEDGFAFFPLRN
+147 IEKNDLGFSFLPLRKN
-162 YEDLKYF
+162 TDVDEFLKT
-169 QDSIWIKRNKY
+169 IWKKNIQNGGY
-180 DGSIEPY
+180 EPY
-187 YNVLDWVAQQDLG
+187 YNVLHWAAQQDFG
-200 YRHNALKV
+200 YRQNALKV
-208 FILLG
+208 FIMIG
-213 DGTYY
+213 DESYII
-218 TDHGV
+218 DS
-223 DNNSICDLSQEY
+223 NNNPEISEEEVTQALSDY
-235 VAKTLST
+235 
-242 HGIQTFVI
+242 GIQTFII
-250 QRCDTDK
+250 QNFNDSANYKD
-257 GMDYRNEYEYIIKE
+257 EYDLIT
-271 TKGGFY
+271 TKTQGAFY

-299 ILRYCVEEDEELNE
+299 ILRYCLEEDEELNE
-313 CKDVKESSVLYEG
+313 CKDIKESSIEYEDDIK
-326 EEAIRQYYPIKTATI
+326 IRPYYPIKTATI
-341 ERTLETQYLD
+341 ERAIETQQLD
-351 SISIPENNE
+351 SISIPKNTA
-360 ITLSSIVHTNG
+360 ITVSSIVHTNG
-371 NDIEKVSLFYR
+371 NNIENVSLFYR
-382 SSTNNTYK
+382 SSTDNTYK
-390 ELPKDSN
+390 ELSKNSN
-397 KYDSAPS
+397 EYDSAPT
-404 LDDFIYSFAI
+404 LNDFIYSFAI
-414 PDSNVIGDYISY
+414 PDTNVIGDYISY
-426 YFEVETSVQIG
+426 YFEVETSIQIR

-483 IISANVSGERISTVT
+483 IVSANVSGKRISTVT

-510 RQIPMA
+510 REIQMA
-516 NSTDSDLFMGRISS
+516 NSTDSDLFMGRIPSE
-530 DGLADKA
+530 GLADKA

-548 GIQAHYGT
+548 GIQVHYGS
-556 PEKPYRIDIDELT
+556 PDKPYRMDIDELT

-576 MEIIIYGLDR
+576 MEILIYGLDK

-606 RCGGAVTDVLCSY
+606 ECGGAVTDVLCSY
-619 ATWDKLI
+619 ATWDKII
-626 KGFRLTVYGTSNNS
+626 KGFRLTVYGTSSNS
-640 NVKNGFEK
+640 SVKNGFEK
-648 GDDIKLKLI
+648 GDAIKLKLI

-666 NHNIKYSPNARI
+666 NHNIKYSPNAQI

-691 KASFNIENKQ
+691 RASFYIENKQ

-738 DNELFEIKSFE
+738 DNELFEIKPFE

-787 NIPSDHIYR
+787 NIPNDHIYR

-809 ATLKMQPLTPKYG
+809 TTLTMQPLTPKYG
-822 ESISLTFDS
+822 ESISLTFDA

-839 LLKKECSYKV
+839 LLKGECSYEV
-849 DWSYTLTPSVS
+849 DWSYTLTPSENK
-860 TQEVQID
+860 QEVQID
-867 KLLEIG
+867 ELLEIG

-891 VIE
+891 VTK

>member
-39 VTNEKGGFVPN
+39 VTDEDDTFVHGLQEKDFV
-50 LTVDDFIV
+50 I
-58 KDNGTKKY
+58 KDNSTKKY
-66 GCKRLVQDLS
+66 SCKRLIQ
-76 ELRLPVDIV
+76 ELNEYKYPIDIV
-85 FLVDNSYSMNIAQ
+85 FLMDNSGTMMDEQKRISETLN
-98 DKINNAIPLLLNG
+98 DLLNG
-111 LKDKGD
+111 LSEKGD
-117 IRVALARFGDQGYTS
+117 VKVALARYGHTDYAYQLLSNDEYIWAD
-132 YYKYNPEKIIDEWAT
+132 IIKAN
-147 IEKSEDGFAFFPLRN
+147 SLSVFSPLRN
-162 YEDLKYF
+162 TTDIEKF
-169 QDSIWIKRNKY
+169 IVNVWNKNKL
-180 DGSIEPY
+180 DGTYEPY
-187 YNVLDWVAQQDLG
+187 YNALKWVAEQELD
-200 YRHNALKV
+200 YRDDASKIFIMIGDEAYSNNNDAIPLEEDKV
-208 FILLG
+208 ANILSE
-213 DGTYY
+213 
-218 TDHGV
+218 
-223 DNNSICDLSQEY
+223 N
-235 VAKTLST
+235 
-242 HGIQTFVI
+242 GIQTFII
-250 QRCDTDK
+250 QNDDYKDEYDEIIQQTNGQFYDVDK
-257 GMDYRNEYEYIIKE
+257 WDENNILADIATEVEIKE
-271 TKGGFY
+271 
-277 DITSENY
+277 NY
-284 DGILTNIT
+284 V
-292 DKIKGRY
+292 
-299 ILRYCVEEDEELNE
+299 LRYCVEADSTSCNDKREITIILNE
-313 CKDVKESSVLYEG
+313 DTISND
-326 EEAIRQYYPIKTATI
+326 YYPVKSATI
-341 ERTLETQYLD
+341 ERTEKTSALD
-351 SISIPENNE
+351 DEQVDANTSIELSAIVYKNRNQ
-360 ITLSSIVHTNG
+360 IDTL
-371 NDIEKVSLFYR
+371 KLFYL
-382 SSTNNTYK
+382 SEGKLYEKINTDCK
-390 ELPKDSN
+390 VINDNQQE
-397 KYDSAPS
+397 
-404 LDDFIYSFAI
+404 YSFTI
-414 PDSNVIGDYISY
+414 PAEHVSGTHIAY
-426 YFEVETSVQIG
+426 YFETNAKVELNDYSRV
-437 EYKQSTKITSPAYT
+437 TKITSPAHT
-451 HDFFA
+451 HELFT
-456 WNIAIGQHEHL
+456 WTIAIN
-467 KIFDVQTQFA
+467 
-477 LPCQPL
+477 PCKAPIISNVNNQIAVPCRS
-483 IISANVSGERISTVT
+483 INISANVTDDNLETVM
-498 LNYRIADIPTVY
+498 LDYRMSNIDTDYKNVEMIQQLEDHYIAFIP
-510 RQIPMA
+510 A
-516 NSTDSDLFMGRISS
+516 ESA
-530 DGLADKA
+530 ADA
-537 IEYFITATDSS
+537 SIEYFIVATDKT
-548 GIQAHYGT
+548 GLQAHYGT
-556 PEKPYRIDIDELT
+556 PENPIIQKIEALSV
-569 IASRKDP
+569 ASKQDP
-576 MEIIIYGLDR
+576 MEIIIYGLDK

-626 KGFRLTVYGTSNNS
+626 KGFRLTVYGTSSNS

-691 KASFNIENKQ
+691 KASFYIENKQ
-701 IERDSDIDFGLCDR
+701 IERDSDIDFGSCDR

-725 TGCENLYIRDITL
+725 TGCENLYIRDIKL
-738 DNELFEIKSFE
+738 DNELFEIKPFE

-822 ESISLTFDS
+822 ESISLTFDT

-860 TQEVQID
+860 TQEVKID

>member
-1 MCTLFFCTNAQ
+1 MVCSFFFYTNAQ
-12 VSSSKYNLQIINV
+12 ITSSKHNLQIINV

-39 VTNEKGGFVPN
+39 VTDENGKFVPN
-50 LTVDDFIV
+50 LSINDFIV

-85 FLVDNSYSMNIAQ
+85 FLVDNSGTMEEEQ
-98 DKINNAIPLLLNG
+98 DKVHHSIPKLLEG
-111 LKDKGD
+111 LVNKGD
-117 IRVALARFGDQGYTS
+117 VRVALGRFGDS
-132 YYKYNPEKIIDEWAT
+132 KYNPIANNDWAVIEENNKGFVFSSIRNIDEVT
-147 IEKSEDGFAFFPLRN
+147 IFK
-162 YEDLKYF
+162 
-169 QDSIWIKRNKY
+169 DSIWSKNIADY
-180 DGSIEPY
+180 WGVYEPY
-187 YNVLDWVAQQDLG
+187 YNVLHWAAQQDFG
-200 YRHNALKV
+200 YRCNALKV
-208 FILLG
+208 FIMIG
-213 DGTYY
+213 DESYKDGR
-218 TDHGV
+218 
-223 DNNSICDLSQEY
+223 NNKYEIGENNVSQILSDY
-235 VAKTLST
+235 
-242 HGIQTFVI
+242 GIQTFII
-250 QRCDTDK
+250 QNFNDSANYKD
-257 GMDYRNEYEYIIKE
+257 EYDLITQTTQGAY
-271 TKGGFY
+271 Y
-277 DITSENY
+277 DIKSENY

-292 DKIKGRY
+292 DKVKGRY

-313 CKDVKESSVLYEG
+313 CKDVKESSIVYED
-326 EEAIRQYYPIKTATI
+326 EIEIRPYYPVKSATI
-341 ERTLETQYLD
+341 ERTESTRLLD
-351 SISIPENNE
+351 DAQIQSNSPIN
-360 ITLSSIVHTNG
+360 LSVIVNKNG
-371 NDIEKVSLFYR
+371 NDIDKVSLFYR
-382 SSTNNTYK
+382 SSDETTFTRIDYNN
-390 ELPKDSN
+390 S
-397 KYDSAPS
+397 
-404 LDDFIYSFAI
+404 FILSENQTQYSFTI
-414 PDSNVIGDYISY
+414 PANDVKGTHIYY
-426 YFEVETSVQIG
+426 YFEADTSVEF
-437 EYKQSTKITSPAYT
+437 EYKKSTRITSPVYT

-456 WNIAIGQHEHL
+456 WNIAIGQYEHL
-467 KIFDVQTQFA
+467 KIFDIQTQFA
-477 LPCQPL
+477 LPCKPF

-516 NSTDSDLFMGRISS
+516 SSTNSTLFMGRIPS

-556 PEKPYRIDIDELT
+556 PDKPYRMDIDELT
-569 IASRKDP
+569 IASKQDP

-606 RCGGAVTDVLCSY
+606 KCGGSVTDVLCSY

-626 KGFRLTVYGTSNNS
+626 KGFRLTVYGTSSNS

-691 KASFNIENKQ
+691 KASFYIENK
-701 IERDSDIDFGLCDR
+701 IIDRDSDIDFGLCDR
-715 ETTKIITLKN
+715 ETTKTITLKN
-725 TGCENLYIRDITL
+725 TGCENLYIRDIKL
-738 DNELFEIKSFE
+738 DNELFEIKPFE

-787 NIPSDHIYR
+787 NIPSDHIYNY
-796 FTLSGKSLTVSPC
+796 TLSGKSLTISPC
-809 ATLKMQPLTPKYG
+809 TTLKMQPTTPKYG
-822 ESISLTFDS
+822 ESISLSFEN
-831 RQEKEIEI
+831 RIGNEIEV
-839 LLKKECSYKV
+839 LLKGNCTNQV
-849 DWSYTLTPSVS
+849 AWSHTFTPSVGIKDVLI
-860 TQEVQID
+860 EE
-867 KLLEIG
+867 LLPIG
-873 HYKLSFYSG
+873 DYKLSIYSS

-891 VIE
+891 VTK